1 MYNGLIFWLP
11 GPDVL
16 TKEEW
21 DKKIKEFL
29 YEQLEEERGLTACL
43 IIHTC
48 NKNRDKVYF
57 SCNVAY
63 SYVFTIKTFDK
74 STNKLHCIRK
84 SLNLCIT
91 PYCST
96 FSVLNL

>member
-48 NKNRDKVYF
+48 NKSRDKVYF
-57 SCNVAY
+57 CCSVAY
-63 SYVFTIKTFDK
+63 FYVFTIQTFGK
-74 STNKLHCIRK
+74 PTNKLHCIRK

-91 PYCST
+91 QYSP
-96 FSVLNL
+96 